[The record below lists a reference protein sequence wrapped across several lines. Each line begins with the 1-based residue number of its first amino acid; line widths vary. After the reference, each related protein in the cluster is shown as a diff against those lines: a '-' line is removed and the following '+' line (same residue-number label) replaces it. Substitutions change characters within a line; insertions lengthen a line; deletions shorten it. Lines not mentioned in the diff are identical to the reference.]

1 MVPSATF
8 SAPSEVPSLAAAADS
23 RISRASAQANRNA
36 VPLCS
41 TDRLPAVC
49 PSSGV
54 SAVSPWTMAMRF
66 RSRSSSSAA
75 ICDSAVPMPWPSSIL
90 PLKMVTLPFGSM
102 RSHAS
107 SRRLL
112 LRLPGRRAGETCGRA
127 SSGARLKPMTR
138 APLGTHDAIVRG
150 AAAQVAVQRPPD
162 LACRRGRIALEQRLC
177 RHHHAVAA
185 VAALTGLLLDERAL
199 QRVQL
204 VERAEAF
211 DGGDRLLDGRHRSYA

>member
-8 SAPSEVPSLAAAADS
+8 SAPGEAPSLAAAADS

-90 PLKMVTLPFGSM
+90 PLKMVTLPFESI

-107 SRRLL
+107 SMRLL
-112 LRLPGRRAGETCGRA
+112 LRLPGRRAGEAWGSA
-127 SSGARLKPMTR
+127 SSGARLRSEEHTSE
-138 APLGTHDAIVRG
+138 LQSHLNLV
-150 AAAQVAVQRPPD
+150 
-162 LACRRGRIALEQRLC
+162 CR
-177 RHHHAVAA
+177 
-185 VAALTGLLLDERAL
+185 LLLEKKKEKKNR
-199 QRVQL
+199 QTHQKKNKKPKQK
-204 VERAEAF
+204 E
-211 DGGDRLLDGRHRSYA
+211 